1 MSVSAEALAI
11 DILNIP
17 AELIGY
23 NQWVC
28 WRWEE
33 RDGKRTKVPYT
44 VTDEAAFFKPS
55 QSLLR
60 RASSTDS
67 ATWLSFNHAT
77 AALIDD
83 SLAGIGFVVTK
94 EDPFLGADLDHSLD
108 AATGTIAPWAQQWVQ
123 KLDSYTEIT
132 PSGEGLRIW
141 LQATVPG
148 SYKRRQDV
156 ELYDHARFF
165 TVTGHHL
172 AGTPTTIETR

>member
-1 MSVSAEALAI
+1 MSLTATTCSV
-11 DILNIP
+11 DIANIP

-23 NQWVC
+23 NQWVV

-55 QSLLR
+55 ESFLR

-83 SLAGIGFVVTK
+83 RLAGIGFVVTK
-94 EDPFLGADLDHSLD
+94 DDPFLGADLDHSRD
-108 AATGTIAPWAQQWVQ
+108 VTTGTITPWAQQWVQ

-132 PSGEGLRIW
+132 PSGAGLRIW
-141 LQATVPG
+141 LRAIVPG
-148 SYKRRQDV
+148 SYKRRQNV

-165 TVTGHHL
+165 TVTGQHL
-172 AGTPTTIETR
+172 PGTPTTIEAR